1 MASSTNNNP
10 ASTMD
15 DRAWIQLHYW
25 AEKTTK
31 EWTTKASLDWKRSKR
46 RNEMAS
52 LRLQKKNRLHS
63 MQDELETL
71 EKQFKGQLAH
81 LNSTVSVSEEAKLS
95 QAVLRLA
102 LESDTLRT
110 ENTELHCKLQQHIRL
125 ASLAQEGLVDSNTI
139 QGQHVRI
146 GNVYDACEKSP
157 WTSRPDS
164 TDSGWRVQFP
174 NGEPSFHFH
183 PFTHDHFDDVIQTCH
198 SVLGEDPPYI
208 KLVGSLF
215 GWKMHSAPLTR
226 RREDELPVTHARFT
240 TRFQCSLDDMND
252 ILPKLGLSAWPLI
265 STPPNW

>member
-1 MASSTNNNP
+1 
-10 ASTMD
+10 
-15 DRAWIQLHYW
+15 
-25 AEKTTK
+25 
-31 EWTTKASLDWKRSKR
+31 
-46 RNEMAS
+46 MAS

-146 GNVYDACEKSP
+146 GNV
-157 WTSRPDS
+157 
-164 TDSGWRVQFP
+164 
-174 NGEPSFHFH
+174 
-183 PFTHDHFDDVIQTCH
+183 
-198 SVLGEDPPYI
+198 
-208 KLVGSLF
+208 
-215 GWKMHSAPLTR
+215 WKMHSAPLTR

-240 TRFQCSLDDMND
+240 TRFQCSL
-252 ILPKLGLSAWPLI
+252 
-265 STPPNW
+265 